1 MKRCPLSRY
10 RLGVVV
16 LGLIALHAAV
26 LWRLVDLQ
34 ILRADEMQQIVQR
47 QHERVLELDPIRGD
61 IYDRNGKE
69 LALSRDVYSIY
80 ANPSQVKSANRTAR
94 QLARLLQ
101 VNEAKLRKRLKK
113 DGYFVWIK
121 RKISESEKT
130 EIEKLQLPGVKF
142 IEESQRAYP
151 NGELASHVLG
161 YVGIDNAGLAGIEY
175 SHDNVIRGEPGL
187 VRTYQN
193 GYGEGIRTR
202 TEKRPTG
209 GAALVLTID
218 RVLQHLAE
226 RELVAAVKKSHAKS
240 GSVVILNPANGAV
253 LAMANVPTYDP
264 NRFQRYSQSSWRNRA
279 VADAFEPGSTFKMF
293 VAATALEE
301 RVARPTDLIDCQ
313 NGAVRVGRRKVRDH
327 KPFGELTFSQVLE
340 LSSNVGIIKISSRL
354 DAPRLFESLAAFG
367 FGART
372 GVGLPGE
379 NSGILRSPAAWSALS
394 QAMISMG
401 QEVSV
406 TPLQLAAA
414 TATLANGG
422 VYHHPYI
429 VQRVIGRDGRVLRVA
444 KGSPGRRV
452 ISPATAETLQ
462 RILSGVV
469 LRGTG
474 RLASVPGYT
483 VAGKTGTAQK
493 IDSTGRYSPD
503 DFVASFVGWVPLES
517 PALTILVVIDSP
529 RGNYHGGAIA
539 APVFSRIAQPAL
551 QYLRVQPSLL
561 ARRAASAPPIVAE
574 ASTASERAR
583 FADRSR

>member
-253 LAMANVPTYDP
+253 LAMATRREECEGD
-264 NRFQRYSQSSWRNRA
+264 RITA
-279 VADAFEPGSTFKMF
+279 VK
-293 VAATALEE
+293 
-301 RVARPTDLIDCQ
+301 
-313 NGAVRVGRRKVRDH
+313 
-327 KPFGELTFSQVLE
+327 
-340 LSSNVGIIKISSRL
+340 L
-354 DAPRLFESLAAFG
+354 D
-367 FGART
+367 
-372 GVGLPGE
+372 
-379 NSGILRSPAAWSALS
+379 
-394 QAMISMG
+394 
-401 QEVSV
+401 
-406 TPLQLAAA
+406 
-414 TATLANGG
+414 
-422 VYHHPYI
+422 I
-429 VQRVIGRDGRVLRVA
+429 V
-444 KGSPGRRV
+444 
-452 ISPATAETLQ
+452 
-462 RILSGVV
+462 
-469 LRGTG
+469 
-474 RLASVPGYT
+474 
-483 VAGKTGTAQK
+483 
-493 IDSTGRYSPD
+493 
-503 DFVASFVGWVPLES
+503 F
-517 PALTILVVIDSP
+517 
-529 RGNYHGGAIA
+529 
-539 APVFSRIAQPAL
+539 
-551 QYLRVQPSLL
+551 
-561 ARRAASAPPIVAE
+561 
-574 ASTASERAR
+574 
-583 FADRSR
+583 

>member
-16 LGLIALHAAV
+16 MGLIALHAAV

-47 QHERVLELDPIRGD
+47 QHERVLELDPIRGA
-61 IYDRNGKE
+61 IYDRNGHE
-69 LALSRDVYSIY
+69 LALSADVYSIY
-80 ANPSQVKSANRTAR
+80 ANPSQVRSAARTAKK
-94 QLARLLQ
+94 LARSLR
-101 VNEAKLRKRLKK
+101 VNEARLRKRLNK

-121 RKISESEKT
+121 RKVSEQEKT
-130 EIEKLQLPGVKF
+130 RIEKLKLPGVRF

-151 NGELASHVLG
+151 NHELASHVLG

-175 SHDNVIRGEPGL
+175 SHDSVIRGKPGL
-187 VRTYQN
+187 VRTYRN
-193 GYGEGIRTR
+193 GRGEGIRAR
-202 TEKRPTG
+202 TERRPTG
-209 GAALVLTID
+209 GASLVLTLD
-218 RVLQHLAE
+218 RVLQHVAE
-226 RELVAAVKKSHAKS
+226 RELAVAVKKSRAKA
-240 GSVVILNPANGAV
+240 GSVVILNPSNGAV

-264 NRFQRYSQSSWRNRA
+264 NRFQHYSRSSWRNRA
-279 VADAFEPGSTFKMF
+279 VSDAYEPGSTFKMF
-293 VAATALEE
+293 VAASALEDG
-301 RVARPTDLIDCQ
+301 VARPSELIDCQ
-313 NGAVRVGRRKVRDH
+313 NGAVRVGRRTVRDH
-327 KPFGELTFSQVLE
+327 KPFGILTFSQILE
-340 LSSNVGIIKISSRL
+340 QSSNVGIIKISSRL

-372 GVGLPGE
+372 GVGLSGE
-379 NSGILRSPAAWSALS
+379 NSGILRSPTSWSDLS

-414 TATLANGG
+414 TAALANGG
-422 VYHHPYI
+422 VYHEPYL

-452 ISPATAETLQ
+452 ISPATAETMQ

-529 RGNYHGGAIA
+529 RGNYHGGSVA

-551 QYLRVQPSLL
+551 QYLRVQPSVL
-561 ARRAASAPPIVAE
+561 ARRAASAPSIVAE
-574 ASTASERAR
+574 ASTAGGRER
-583 FADRSR
+583 FADRAR